1 MKKILSVCLILLSN
15 ELLAA
20 STDNFGFVASN
31 NQDPIFIE
39 KCSEYRNAKLANDI
53 TTLLTF
59 VDPKFLEKD
68 LIHKATKHVRKV
80 SKKYNKHFGG
90 KSYQLSENRLVENS
104 DESLAGVKV
113 VWRSEKSSF
122 HEGCAFD
129 KITSSNKWKIRVK

>member
-1 MKKILSVCLILLSN
+1 MDIKVKRILSISLILLSN

-59 VDPKFLEKD
+59 VAPKFLEKD

-80 SKKYNKHFGG
+80 SKKYLNKNG
-90 KSYQLSENRLVENS
+90 NR
-104 DESLAGVKV
+104 
-113 VWRSEKSSF
+113 
-122 HEGCAFD
+122 
-129 KITSSNKWKIRVK
+129 TSNKQKNILHYF